1 MVDPGP
7 EEKPMAEDKAN
18 LLDLTAEIVAAYV
31 SNNTLPG
38 DQLTSLIQQ
47 VYHGVAT
54 LSGAVQPEEPKAQ
67 PAVPIRKSVR
77 PDEIVCLECGKGQKV
92 LKRHISSA
100 HGLTPEEYRAKWS
113 LAPDYPMVAPNYA
126 ERRSQLAKEIG
137 LGQKKPERPGKARA
151 AGLRGNGTARR
162 PTRKPQP
169 GAPE

>member
-1 MVDPGP
+1 MP
-7 EEKPMAEDKAN
+7 EDKSN
-18 LLDLTAEIVAAYV
+18 LLDLTAEIVSAYV

-47 VYHGVAT
+47 VYHGVAV
-54 LSGAVQPEEPKAQ
+54 LSGVAQPEEPKAT
-67 PAVPIRKSVR
+67 PAVPVRKSVK

-100 HGLTPEEYRAKWS
+100 HNLTPEEYRAKWN

-137 LGQKKPERPGKARA
+137 LGQKKPAPGKGRA
-151 AGLRGNGTARR
+151 AGKTGERRRGGGRR
-162 PTRKPQP
+162 QQGGQAGSAT
-169 GAPE
+169 E

>member
-1 MVDPGP
+1 
-7 EEKPMAEDKAN
+7 MAEDKAN

-38 DQLTSLIQQ
+38 DQLTTLIQQ
-47 VYHGVAT
+47 VYHGVAV
-54 LSGAVQPEEPKAQ
+54 LSGAAQPEEPKAA
-67 PAVPIRKSVR
+67 PAVPVRKSVK
-77 PDEIVCLECGKGQKV
+77 PDEIICLECGKGQKV

-100 HGLTPEEYRAKWS
+100 HGLTPEDYRAKWN

-137 LGQKKPERPGKARA
+137 LGQKKPGNSGRPRNAKPAGERRRGGRRA
-151 AGLRGNGTARR
+151 TAG
-162 PTRKPQP
+162 Q

>member
-1 MVDPGP
+1 
-7 EEKPMAEDKAN
+7 MAEDKAN

-38 DQLTSLIQQ
+38 DQLTTLIQQ

-137 LGQKKPERPGKARA
+137 LGQKKPERSGKARA
-151 AGLRGNGTARR
+151 VAARGNGGTRR
-162 PTRKPQP
+162 GPRKGQP

>member
-1 MVDPGP
+1 
-7 EEKPMAEDKAN
+7 MAEDKAN

-38 DQLTSLIQQ
+38 DQLTTLIQQ
-47 VYHGVAT
+47 VYHGVAA

-100 HGLTPEEYRAKWS
+100 HGLTPEEYRVKWG

-137 LGQKKPERPGKARA
+137 LGQKKPERSGKVRA
-151 AGLRGNGTARR
+151 VGVRGNGGARR
-162 PTRKPQP
+162 PGRKPQP

>member
-1 MVDPGP
+1 MAPGAK
-7 EEKPMAEDKAN
+7 EIPMAEDKAN
-18 LLDLTAEIVAAYV
+18 LLDLTAEIVAAYA

-38 DQLTSLIQQ
+38 DQLTTLIQQ

-54 LSGAVQPEEPKAQ
+54 LSGVIQPEEPKAQ

-100 HGLTPEEYRAKWS
+100 HGLTPEEYRAKWG

-137 LGQKKPERPGKARA
+137 LGQKKPERAGAKGRPA
-151 AGLRGNGTARR
+151 ARGNGGGRR
-162 PTRKPQP
+162 GGRKAQP